1 MWNSYF
7 LHCIFLN
14 ILNKSWKYKN
24 LLENPKIS
32 FEMQQNLAKVLTKG
46 NICYIIIKHEF
57 GDEVRCGYTEALKPL
72 MEGTLMEY
80 VVAKTKALS

>member
-1 MWNSYF
+1 
-7 LHCIFLN
+7 
-14 ILNKSWKYKN
+14 
-24 LLENPKIS
+24 
-32 FEMQQNLAKVLTKG
+32 MQQNLVKVLTKG

-80 VVAKTKALS
+80 VVAKTKAVS